1 MEWAVIFMAV
11 EKCQKDGE
19 DPFYRNRVCGI
30 VILIRECR
38 DNNGI
43 FNRRRYMSL
52 QFIIGSSGSG
62 KSCYAYQNIIE
73 QAGLHPD
80 KLYYVI
86 VPEQF
91 TMQTQKTL
99 VEMSPGRGI
108 LNIDILSFERLAYRV
123 LEEVGGDSRALLE
136 ETGKSMVLQKMVQQ
150 HGKDLSYLG
159 GQMRK
164 AGYLDEVKS
173 ILSEFMQYDIKD
185 SDIEE
190 MIEDSADR
198 TLLQMKLKDVS
209 VLYQAFTGYL
219 KNHYMTG
226 EEVMDALE
234 KALPFSEKMK
244 NSVLLLDGYTGFTP
258 IQMRVVGE
266 LLSVCEKVMVTVTM
280 DAAENLTLRGK
291 PYQLFYMSR
300 QMIHGLSELTRDIED
315 PVLLNNVKRSRFAQ
329 APALKFLEKNIFRYR
344 KNVYKQKQ
352 DEICMFSA
360 VSPLAEMKETARR
373 IARLVREKGC
383 RYGEIAV
390 ITGNLEEYG
399 SLAGQVFREAG
410 IPYFIDEKHTVL
422 MNPFVEYFRAALEM
436 AVQDFSYESVFRYLR
451 CGMSCVT
458 REEADLLENYVL
470 ALGIRGFK
478 RWDEKWVRIYRGMPA
493 ESIQEL
499 NEIRERFAEETR
511 ELALNFK
518 GGRKTVREY
527 CMILYEFA
535 VKSKVQQKLKAREK
549 KFRDQGDKAME
560 KEYAQIYGIVM
571 ELLDSMVDI
580 LGEEVVSR
588 QDFRQLL
595 ETGLTQAK
603 VALIPPSMDQVLV
616 GDMERTRL
624 KDIRALFF
632 VGVNEGNIPKNTAG
646 GGILTEL
653 DREFF
658 QDQGIQLAPG
668 PKELMN
674 MQRFYLYLNM
684 TKPRELLCLSFCQS
698 DSQGKALGPAFLIN
712 NIRDMFPEMEVE
724 QCSEEQEAM
733 ELLELPGIS
742 LDYLLRG
749 LAGEDYR
756 ENPVFQ
762 ELYSWYIE
770 SPQYRTVVE
779 ELVKAAFTQK
789 PSDQIGKAVAGIL
802 YGEISPY
809 SATRLERYAACAFA
823 HFLQYGLKVTERA
836 EYEFRAMDMGNVMHM
851 ALERFAVEVRKEG
864 LDWAELT
871 EEERNQLIDSC
882 LDQVS
887 ADYGNTVL
895 KSSARNEYVIERTR
909 RILRRT
915 VWALQEQLKH
925 GDFRPEGF
933 EVIFGGGRIDRVD
946 IMEDAEKNR
955 VYVKVIDYKTG
966 NTSFDLLALYHGL
979 QLQLMIYLD
988 GALQVEQKKYPDK
1001 EIVPA
1006 GVFYYNVKDPMIQE
1020 KIHADVESVSDQML
1034 KKLKM
1039 NGLVQA
1045 DDDVS
1050 FRIDNT
1056 LSSIP
1061 VSVNKDGNFSRRS
1074 SVASKKQFDALGA
1087 YVRQKICDIRE
1098 SILDGNAAVEPY
1110 ELGKKNAC
1118 TYCPYSTVCGFD
1130 RKIPGYEF
1138 HRLPS
1143 FSENDL
1149 WKKIVKEDE

>member
-1 MEWAVIFMAV
+1 
-11 EKCQKDGE
+11 
-19 DPFYRNRVCGI
+19 
-30 VILIRECR
+30 
-38 DNNGI
+38 
-43 FNRRRYMSL
+43 MSL
-52 QFIIGSSGSG
+52 QFIIGGSGSG

-73 QAGLHPD
+73 QAGQHPE

-99 VEMSPGRGI
+99 VEMSPGKGI

-123 LEEVGGDSRALLE
+123 LEEVGGDSRTLLE

-150 HGKDLSYLG
+150 HGKELSYLG

-164 AGYLDEVKS
+164 TGYLDEVKS
-173 ILSEFMQYDIKD
+173 ILSEFMQYDIQD
-185 SDIEE
+185 SDVEE
-190 MIEDSADR
+190 MIRDSADR

-209 VLYQAFTGYL
+209 VLYQAFKEYL
-219 KNHYMTG
+219 QDHYMTG

-234 KALPFSEKMK
+234 KALPFSQKLK

-266 LLSVCEKVMVTVTM
+266 LLTVCEKVMVTVTM
-280 DAAENLTLRGK
+280 DAAESLTTRGK

-300 QMIHGLSELTRDIED
+300 QMLHGLSGLTRDIEE
-315 PVLLNNVKRSRFAQ
+315 PVLLKDVRKSRFAK
-329 APALKFLEKNIFRYR
+329 APALHFLEKNIFRYR
-344 KNVYKQKQ
+344 KNVYKNSQ
-352 DEICMFSA
+352 DEICMFAA
-360 VSPLAEMKETARR
+360 VNPLSEMEETARR
-373 IARLVREKGC
+373 IARLVRKKGC

-399 SLAGQVFREAG
+399 KLARQVFEESG

-478 RWDEKWVRIYRGMPA
+478 HWDEKWVRIYRGMPP
-493 ESIQEL
+493 ESIQTL
-499 NEIRERFAEETR
+499 NEIRERFADETR
-511 ELALNFK
+511 ELALSFK
-518 GGRKTVREY
+518 GGKKTVREY
-527 CMILYEFA
+527 CTILYEFA
-535 VKSKVQQKLKAREK
+535 VKSQVQQKLKDQEK
-549 KFRDQGDKAME
+549 KFRELGDKAME

-571 ELLDSMVDI
+571 ELLDSMVEI
-580 LGEEVVSR
+580 LGDEVVNR

-632 VGVNEGNIPKNTAG
+632 VGVNEGNIPKNTSG

-658 QDQGIQLAPG
+658 EEKGVQLAPG

-698 DSQGKALGPAFLIN
+698 DSQGKALSPAFLVN
-712 NIRDMFPEMEVE
+712 NIQDMFPEMEIR
-724 QCSEEQEAM
+724 QCGDLNNPM

-742 LDYLLRG
+742 MDYFLRE
-749 LAGEDYR
+749 LSGEAYQQ
-756 ENPVFQ
+756 NPVFQ
-762 ELYSWYIE
+762 ELYSWYLE
-770 SPQYRTVVE
+770 SPVYRTVVE
-779 ELVKAAFTQK
+779 KLVRAAFSER

-851 ALERFAVEVRKEG
+851 ALEKFAVELRKEG

-887 ADYGNTVL
+887 ADYGNTIL
-895 KSSARNEYVIERTR
+895 KSSARNEYMIERTR
-909 RILRRT
+909 RILHRT

-946 IMEDAEKNR
+946 IMEEPEKNR

-988 GALQVEQKKYPDK
+988 GALQVEQRKYPDK

-1020 KIHADVESVSDQML
+1020 KIHADVESVSSQML

-1061 VSVNKDGNFSRRS
+1061 VSVNKDGSFSRRS
-1074 SVASKKQFDALGA
+1074 SVASRKQFDALGA

-1118 TYCPYSTVCGFD
+1118 IYCAYSTVCGFD

-1143 FSENDL
+1143 FSESDL

>member
-1 MEWAVIFMAV
+1 
-11 EKCQKDGE
+11 
-19 DPFYRNRVCGI
+19 
-30 VILIRECR
+30 
-38 DNNGI
+38 
-43 FNRRRYMSL
+43 MSL
-52 QFIIGSSGSG
+52 QFIIGGSGSG

-73 QAGLHPD
+73 QAGQHPE
-80 KLYYVI
+80 KFYYVI

-99 VEMSPGRGI
+99 VEMSPGKGI

-123 LEEVGGDSRALLE
+123 LEEVGGDSRTLLE

-150 HGKDLSYLG
+150 HGKELSYLG

-164 AGYLDEVKS
+164 TGYLDEVKS
-173 ILSEFMQYDIKD
+173 ILSEFMQYDIQD
-185 SDIEE
+185 SDVEE
-190 MIEDSADR
+190 MIRDSADR

-209 VLYQAFTGYL
+209 VLYQAFKGYL
-219 KNHYMTG
+219 KDHYMTG

-234 KALPFSEKMK
+234 KALPFSGKLK

-266 LLSVCEKVMVTVTM
+266 LLTVCEKVMVTVTM
-280 DAAENLTLRGK
+280 DAAESLTTRGK

-300 QMIHGLSELTRDIED
+300 QMLHGLSGLTRDIEE
-315 PVLLNNVKRSRFAQ
+315 PVLLKDVRKSRFAQ
-329 APALKFLEKNIFRYR
+329 APALHFLEKNIFRYR
-344 KNVYKQKQ
+344 KNVYRKKQ
-352 DEICMFSA
+352 DEICMFSS
-360 VSPLAEMKETARR
+360 VNPLSEMEETARR
-373 IARLVREKGC
+373 IARLVRKKGC

-399 SLAGQVFREAG
+399 KLARQVFEESG

-478 RWDEKWVRIYRGMPA
+478 HWDEKWVRIYRGMPP
-493 ESIQEL
+493 ESIQTL
-499 NEIRERFAEETR
+499 NEIRERFADETR
-511 ELALNFK
+511 ELALSFK
-518 GGRKTVREY
+518 GGKKTVREY
-527 CMILYEFA
+527 CTILYEFA
-535 VKSKVQQKLKAREK
+535 VKSQVQQKLKDQEK
-549 KFRDQGDKAME
+549 KFRELGDKAME

-571 ELLDSMVDI
+571 ELLDSMVEI
-580 LGEEVVSR
+580 LGDEVVNR

-632 VGVNEGNIPKNTAG
+632 VGVNEGNIPKNTSG

-658 QDQGIQLAPG
+658 EEKGVQLAPG

-698 DSQGKALGPAFLIN
+698 DSQGKALSPAFLVN
-712 NIRDMFPEMEVE
+712 NIQDMFPEMEIR
-724 QCSEEQEAM
+724 QCGDLNNPM

-742 LDYLLRG
+742 MDYFLRE
-749 LAGEDYR
+749 LSGEAYQQ
-756 ENPVFQ
+756 NPVFQ
-762 ELYSWYIE
+762 ELYSWYLE
-770 SPQYRTVVE
+770 SPVYRTVVE
-779 ELVKAAFTQK
+779 KLVRAAFSER

-851 ALERFAVEVRKEG
+851 ALEKFAVELRKEG

-887 ADYGNTVL
+887 ADYGNTIL
-895 KSSARNEYVIERTR
+895 KSSARNEYMIERTR
-909 RILRRT
+909 RILHRT

-946 IMEDAEKNR
+946 IMEEPEKNR

-988 GALQVEQKKYPDK
+988 GALQVEQRKYPDK

-1020 KIHADVESVSDQML
+1020 KIHADVESVSSQML

-1061 VSVNKDGNFSRRS
+1061 VSVNKDGSFSRRS
-1074 SVASKKQFDALGA
+1074 SVASRKQFDALGA

-1118 TYCPYSTVCGFD
+1118 TYCAYSTVCGFD

-1143 FSENDL
+1143 FSESDL

>member
-1 MEWAVIFMAV
+1 
-11 EKCQKDGE
+11 
-19 DPFYRNRVCGI
+19 
-30 VILIRECR
+30 
-38 DNNGI
+38 
-43 FNRRRYMSL
+43 MSL
-52 QFIIGSSGSG
+52 QFIIGGSGSG

-73 QAGLHPD
+73 QAGQHPE
-80 KLYYVI
+80 KFYYVI

-99 VEMSPGRGI
+99 VEMSPGKGI

-123 LEEVGGDSRALLE
+123 LEEVGGDSRTLLE

-150 HGKDLSYLG
+150 HGKELSYLG

-164 AGYLDEVKS
+164 TGYLDEVKS
-173 ILSEFMQYDIKD
+173 ILSEFMQYDIQD
-185 SDIEE
+185 SDVEE
-190 MIEDSADR
+190 MIRDSADR

-209 VLYQAFTGYL
+209 VLYQAFKGYL
-219 KNHYMTG
+219 KDHYMTG

-234 KALPFSEKMK
+234 KALPFSGKLK

-266 LLSVCEKVMVTVTM
+266 LLTVCEKVMVTVTM
-280 DAAENLTLRGK
+280 DAAESLTTRGK

-300 QMIHGLSELTRDIED
+300 QMLHGLSGLTRDIEE
-315 PVLLNNVKRSRFAQ
+315 PVLLKDVRKSRFAK
-329 APALKFLEKNIFRYR
+329 APALHFLEKNIFRYR
-344 KNVYKQKQ
+344 KNVYKNSQ
-352 DEICMFSA
+352 DEICMFAA
-360 VSPLAEMKETARR
+360 VNPLSEMEETARR
-373 IARLVREKGC
+373 IARLVRKKGC

-399 SLAGQVFREAG
+399 KLARQVFEESG

-451 CGMSCVT
+451 CGMSCVI

-478 RWDEKWVRIYRGMPA
+478 HWDEKWVRIYRGMPP
-493 ESIQEL
+493 ESIQTL
-499 NEIRERFAEETR
+499 NEIRERFADETR
-511 ELALNFK
+511 ELALSFK
-518 GGRKTVREY
+518 GGKKTVREY
-527 CMILYEFA
+527 CTILYEFA
-535 VKSKVQQKLKAREK
+535 VKSQVQQKLKDQEK
-549 KFRDQGDKAME
+549 KFRELGDKAME

-571 ELLDSMVDI
+571 ELLDSMVEI
-580 LGEEVVSR
+580 LGDEVVNR

-632 VGVNEGNIPKNTAG
+632 VGVNEGNIPKNTSG

-658 QDQGIQLAPG
+658 EEKGVQLAPG

-698 DSQGKALGPAFLIN
+698 DSQGKALSPAFLVN
-712 NIRDMFPEMEVE
+712 NIQDMFPEMEIR
-724 QCSEEQEAM
+724 QCGDLNNPM

-742 LDYLLRG
+742 MDYFLRE
-749 LAGEDYR
+749 LSGEAYQQ
-756 ENPVFQ
+756 NPVFQ
-762 ELYSWYIE
+762 ELYSWYLE
-770 SPQYRTVVE
+770 SPVYRTVVE
-779 ELVKAAFTQK
+779 KLVRAAFSER

-851 ALERFAVEVRKEG
+851 ALEKFAVELRKEG

-887 ADYGNTVL
+887 ADYGNTIL
-895 KSSARNEYVIERTR
+895 KSSARNEYMIERTR
-909 RILRRT
+909 RILHRT

-946 IMEDAEKNR
+946 IMEEPEKNR

-988 GALQVEQKKYPDK
+988 GALQVEQRKYPDK

-1020 KIHADVESVSDQML
+1020 KIHADVESVSSQML

-1061 VSVNKDGNFSRRS
+1061 VSVNKDGSFSRRS
-1074 SVASKKQFDALGA
+1074 SVASRKQFDALGA

-1118 TYCPYSTVCGFD
+1118 IYCAYSTVCGFD

-1143 FSENDL
+1143 FSESDL

>member
-1 MEWAVIFMAV
+1 
-11 EKCQKDGE
+11 
-19 DPFYRNRVCGI
+19 
-30 VILIRECR
+30 
-38 DNNGI
+38 
-43 FNRRRYMSL
+43 MSL
-52 QFIIGSSGSG
+52 QFIIGGSGSG

-73 QAGLHPD
+73 QAGQHPE
-80 KLYYVI
+80 KFYYVI

-99 VEMSPGRGI
+99 VEMSPGKGI

-123 LEEVGGDSRALLE
+123 LEEVGGDSRTLLE

-150 HGKDLSYLG
+150 HGKELSYLG

-164 AGYLDEVKS
+164 TGYLDEVKS
-173 ILSEFMQYDIKD
+173 ILSEFMQYDIQD
-185 SDIEE
+185 SDVEE
-190 MIEDSADR
+190 MIRDSADR

-209 VLYQAFTGYL
+209 VLYQAFKGYL
-219 KNHYMTG
+219 KDHYMTG

-234 KALPFSEKMK
+234 KALPFSGKLK

-266 LLSVCEKVMVTVTM
+266 LLTVCEKVMVTVTM
-280 DAAENLTLRGK
+280 DAAESLTTRGK

-300 QMIHGLSELTRDIED
+300 QMLHGLSGLTRDIEE
-315 PVLLNNVKRSRFAQ
+315 PVLLKDVRKSRFAK
-329 APALKFLEKNIFRYR
+329 APALHFLEKNIFRYR
-344 KNVYKQKQ
+344 KNVYKNSQ
-352 DEICMFSA
+352 DEICMFAA
-360 VSPLAEMKETARR
+360 VNPLSEMEETARR
-373 IARLVREKGC
+373 IARLVRKIGC

-399 SLAGQVFREAG
+399 KLARQVFEESG

-451 CGMSCVT
+451 CGMSCVI

-478 RWDEKWVRIYRGMPA
+478 HWDEKWVRIYRGMPP
-493 ESIQEL
+493 ESIQTL
-499 NEIRERFAEETR
+499 NEIRERFADETR
-511 ELALNFK
+511 ELALSFK
-518 GGRKTVREY
+518 GGKKTVREY
-527 CMILYEFA
+527 CTILYEFA
-535 VKSKVQQKLKAREK
+535 VKSQVQQKLKDQEK
-549 KFRDQGDKAME
+549 KFRELGDKAME

-571 ELLDSMVDI
+571 ELLDSMVEI
-580 LGEEVVSR
+580 LGDEVVNR

-632 VGVNEGNIPKNTAG
+632 VGVNEGNIPKNTSG

-658 QDQGIQLAPG
+658 EEKGVQLAPG

-698 DSQGKALGPAFLIN
+698 DSQGKALSPAFLVN
-712 NIRDMFPEMEVE
+712 NIQDMFPEMEIR
-724 QCSEEQEAM
+724 QCGDLNNPM

-742 LDYLLRG
+742 MDYFLRE
-749 LAGEDYR
+749 LSGEAYQQ
-756 ENPVFQ
+756 NPVFQ
-762 ELYSWYIE
+762 ELYSWYLE
-770 SPQYRTVVE
+770 SPVYRTVVE
-779 ELVKAAFTQK
+779 KLVRAAFSER

-851 ALERFAVEVRKEG
+851 ALEKFAVELRKEG

-887 ADYGNTVL
+887 ADYGNTIL
-895 KSSARNEYVIERTR
+895 KSSARNEYMIERTR
-909 RILRRT
+909 RILHRT

-946 IMEDAEKNR
+946 IMEEPEKNR

-988 GALQVEQKKYPDK
+988 GALQVEQRKYPDK

-1020 KIHADVESVSDQML
+1020 KIHADVESVSSQML

-1061 VSVNKDGNFSRRS
+1061 VSVNKDGSFSRRS
-1074 SVASKKQFDALGA
+1074 SVASRKQFDALGA

-1118 TYCPYSTVCGFD
+1118 IYCAYSTVCGFD

-1143 FSENDL
+1143 FSESDL

>member
-1 MEWAVIFMAV
+1 
-11 EKCQKDGE
+11 
-19 DPFYRNRVCGI
+19 
-30 VILIRECR
+30 
-38 DNNGI
+38 
-43 FNRRRYMSL
+43 MSL

-80 KLYYVI
+80 RLYYVI

-99 VEMSPGRGI
+99 VEMSPGKGI

-150 HGKDLSYLG
+150 HGKELSYLG

-219 KNHYMTG
+219 KDHYMTG

-244 NSVLLLDGYTGFTP
+244 SSVLLLDGYTGFTP

-280 DAAENLTLRGK
+280 DAAENLAMRGK

-329 APALKFLEKNIFRYR
+329 TPALNFLEKNIFRYR

-352 DEICMFSA
+352 DQICMFSA
-360 VSPLAEMKETARR
+360 VSPLEEMKETARR

-458 REEADLLENYVL
+458 GEEADLLENYVL
-470 ALGIRGFK
+470 ALGIRGFR

-499 NEIRERFAEETR
+499 NEIRERLAEETR

-527 CMILYEFA
+527 CTILYEFA

-549 KFRDQGDKAME
+549 KFHDQGDKAME

-571 ELLDSMVDI
+571 ELLDSMVEI

-712 NIRDMFPEMEVE
+712 NIRDMFPQMEVE
-724 QCSEEQEAM
+724 QCSGEQEPM

-779 ELVKAAFTQK
+779 KLVKAAFTQK

-895 KSSARNEYVIERTR
+895 KSSARNEYMIERTR

-946 IMEDAEKNR
+946 IMEEAEKNR

-1061 VSVNKDGNFSRRS
+1061 VSVNKDGSFSRRS
-1074 SVASKKQFDALGA
+1074 SVASRKQFDALGV

-1143 FSENDL
+1143 FSESDL

>member
-1 MEWAVIFMAV
+1 
-11 EKCQKDGE
+11 
-19 DPFYRNRVCGI
+19 
-30 VILIRECR
+30 
-38 DNNGI
+38 
-43 FNRRRYMSL
+43 MSL

-62 KSCYAYQNIIE
+62 KSCYAYQKIIE

-80 KLYYVI
+80 RLYYVI

-99 VEMSPGRGI
+99 VEMSPGKGI
-108 LNIDILSFERLAYRV
+108 LNIDILSFDRLAYRV
-123 LEEVGGDSRALLE
+123 LEEVGGDSRVLLE

-150 HGKDLSYLG
+150 HEKELSYLG
-159 GQMRK
+159 GQMKK

-185 SDIEE
+185 SDIRE
-190 MIEDSADR
+190 MLGNCADR
-198 TLLQMKLKDVS
+198 TLLQMKLLDVA

-219 KNHYMTG
+219 KDHYMTG

-234 KALPFSEKMK
+234 KALPFSKKLK

-266 LLSVCEKVMVTVTM
+266 LLAVCEKVMVTVTM
-280 DAAENLTLRGK
+280 DATESLTTRGK
-291 PYQLFYMSR
+291 PYQLFYMSH
-300 QMIHGLSELTRDIED
+300 QMIHALSGLTRDIEE
-315 PVLLNNVKRSRFAQ
+315 PVLLKNVKKSRFAKT
-329 APALKFLEKNIFRYR
+329 PALHFLEKNIFRYR
-344 KNVYKQKQ
+344 KNVYKNRQ

-360 VSPLAEMKETARR
+360 VSPLAEMEETARR
-373 IARLVREKGC
+373 IAGLVREKGW

-399 SLAGQVFREAG
+399 SLARQVFKEAE

-436 AVQDFSYESVFRYLR
+436 AVQDFTYESVFRYLR
-451 CGMSCVT
+451 CGLSCVT
-458 REEADLLENYVL
+458 RDEADLLENYVL

-499 NEIRERFAEETR
+499 NEIRERFAKETR
-511 ELALNFK
+511 ELALSFR

-527 CMILYEFA
+527 CTILYEFA
-535 VKSKVQQKLKAREK
+535 VKSQVQQKLKSQEQ
-549 KFRDQGDKAME
+549 KFHDLGDKAME

-571 ELLDSMVDI
+571 ELLDSMVEI
-580 LGEEVVSR
+580 LGEETVSR
-588 QDFRQLL
+588 QEFRQLL

-684 TKPRELLCLSFCQS
+684 TKPSGLLCLSFCQS
-698 DSQGKALGPAFLIN
+698 DSQGKALGPAFLVS

-724 QCSEEQEAM
+724 QCGAGQEAM

-742 LDYLLRG
+742 LDYFLQG

-762 ELYSWYIE
+762 ELYSWYLK
-770 SPQYRTVVE
+770 SPKYRIVTE
-779 ELVKAAFTQK
+779 NLVKASFTQR

-836 EYEFRAMDMGNVMHM
+836 EYEFKAMDMGNVMHM

-864 LDWAELT
+864 LFWAELT
-871 EEERNQLIDSC
+871 EEERNRLIDSC
-882 LDQVS
+882 LEQVS
-887 ADYGNTVL
+887 ADYGNTIL
-895 KSSARNEYVIERTR
+895 KSSARNEYMIERAR

-946 IMEDAEKNR
+946 IMEETETNR

-988 GALQVEQKKYPDK
+988 GALKVEQRKYPDK

-1006 GVFYYNVKDPMIQE
+1006 GIFYYNVKDPMIQE
-1020 KIHADVESVSDQML
+1020 KIHADVESVSEQML

-1050 FRIDNT
+1050 FHIDST
-1056 LSSIP
+1056 LSSLP
-1061 VSVNKDGNFSRRS
+1061 VSVNKDGSFSRRS
-1074 SVASKKQFDALGA
+1074 SVATRKQFDALGS

-1143 FSENDL
+1143 FSESEL
-1149 WKKIVKEDE
+1149 WKKIVKEEQ

>member
-1 MEWAVIFMAV
+1 
-11 EKCQKDGE
+11 
-19 DPFYRNRVCGI
+19 
-30 VILIRECR
+30 
-38 DNNGI
+38 
-43 FNRRRYMSL
+43 MSL
-52 QFIIGSSGSG
+52 QFIIGGSGSG

-73 QAGLHPD
+73 QAGQHPE
-80 KLYYVI
+80 KFYYVI

-99 VEMSPGRGI
+99 VEMSPGKGI

-123 LEEVGGDSRALLE
+123 LEEVGGDSRTLLE

-150 HGKDLSYLG
+150 HGKELSYLG

-164 AGYLDEVKS
+164 TGYLDEVKS
-173 ILSEFMQYDIKD
+173 ILSEFMQYDIQD
-185 SDIEE
+185 SDVEE
-190 MIEDSADR
+190 MIRDSADR

-209 VLYQAFTGYL
+209 VLYQAFKGYL
-219 KNHYMTG
+219 KDHYMTG

-234 KALPFSEKMK
+234 KALPFSGKLK

-266 LLSVCEKVMVTVTM
+266 LLTVCEKVMVTVTM
-280 DAAENLTLRGK
+280 DAAESLTTRGK

-300 QMIHGLSELTRDIED
+300 QMLHGLSGLTRDIEE
-315 PVLLNNVKRSRFAQ
+315 PVLLKDVRKSRFAK
-329 APALKFLEKNIFRYR
+329 APALHFLEKNIFRYR
-344 KNVYKQKQ
+344 KNVYKNSQ
-352 DEICMFSA
+352 DEICMFAA
-360 VSPLAEMKETARR
+360 VNPLSEMEETARR
-373 IARLVREKGC
+373 IARLVRKKGC

-399 SLAGQVFREAG
+399 KLARQVFEESG

-451 CGMSCVT
+451 CGMSCVI

-478 RWDEKWVRIYRGMPA
+478 HWDEKWVRIYRGMPS
-493 ESIQEL
+493 ESIQTL
-499 NEIRERFAEETR
+499 NEIRERFADETR
-511 ELALNFK
+511 ELALSFK
-518 GGRKTVREY
+518 GGKKTVREY
-527 CMILYEFA
+527 CTILYEFA
-535 VKSKVQQKLKAREK
+535 VKSQVQQKLKDQEK
-549 KFRDQGDKAME
+549 KFRELGDKAME

-571 ELLDSMVDI
+571 ELLDSMVEI
-580 LGEEVVSR
+580 LGDEVVNR

-632 VGVNEGNIPKNTAG
+632 VGVNEGNIPKNTSG

-658 QDQGIQLAPG
+658 EEKGVQLAPG

-698 DSQGKALGPAFLIN
+698 DSQGKALSPAFLVN
-712 NIRDMFPEMEVE
+712 NIQDMFPEMEIR
-724 QCSEEQEAM
+724 QCGDLNNPM

-742 LDYLLRG
+742 MDYFLRE
-749 LAGEDYR
+749 LSGEAYQQ
-756 ENPVFQ
+756 NPVFQ
-762 ELYSWYIE
+762 ELYSWYLE
-770 SPQYRTVVE
+770 SPVYRTVVE
-779 ELVKAAFTQK
+779 KLVRAAFSER
-789 PSDQIGKAVAGIL
+789 PSDQIGKTVAGIL

-851 ALERFAVEVRKEG
+851 ALEKFAVELRKEG

-887 ADYGNTVL
+887 ADYGNTIL
-895 KSSARNEYVIERTR
+895 KSSARNEYMIERTR
-909 RILRRT
+909 RILHRT

-946 IMEDAEKNR
+946 IMEEPEKNR

-988 GALQVEQKKYPDK
+988 GALQVEQRKYPDK

-1020 KIHADVESVSDQML
+1020 KIHADVESVSSQML

-1061 VSVNKDGNFSRRS
+1061 VSVNKDGSFSRRS
-1074 SVASKKQFDALGA
+1074 SVASRKQFDALGA

-1118 TYCPYSTVCGFD
+1118 TYCAYSTVCGFD

-1143 FSENDL
+1143 FSESDL

>member
-1 MEWAVIFMAV
+1 
-11 EKCQKDGE
+11 
-19 DPFYRNRVCGI
+19 
-30 VILIRECR
+30 
-38 DNNGI
+38 
-43 FNRRRYMSL
+43 MSL
-52 QFIIGSSGSG
+52 QFIIGSSGIG
-62 KSCYAYQNIIE
+62 KTHYACEQIIRE
-73 QAGLHPD
+73 SMENPQH
-80 KLYYVI
+80 LYYII

-91 TMQTQKTL
+91 TMQTQKNV
-99 VEMSPGRGI
+99 VEMHPGKGI
-108 LNIDILSFERLAYRV
+108 LNIDVLSFQRLAYRIFEETGGAREV
-123 LEEVGGDSRALLE
+123 LLDD
-136 ETGKSMVLQKMVQQ
+136 TGKSMVLQKLVQQ
-150 HGKDLSYLG
+150 HRKNLPYLG
-159 GQMRK
+159 SQMNK
-164 AGYLDEVKS
+164 PGYLDEVKS
-173 ILSEFMQYDIKD
+173 LISEFMQYDIR
-185 SDIEE
+185 EE
-190 MIEDSADR
+190 ELQDMLGKTGEDS
-198 TLLQMKLKDVS
+198 LLHMKMQDVG
-209 VLYQAFTGYL
+209 VLYQAFLQYL
-219 KNHYMTG
+219 EGHYMTG
-226 EEVMDALE
+226 EGVMDALK
-234 KALPFSEKMK
+234 KAIPFSDKLK
-244 NSVLLLDGYTGFTP
+244 KSVLLLDGFTGFTP
-258 IQMRVVGE
+258 VQMNVIRE
-266 LLSVCEKVMVTVTM
+266 LLNVCDKVLVTVTM
-280 DAAENLTLRGK
+280 DARENPLQMGK
-291 PYQLFYMSR
+291 PHQLFYMSR
-300 QMIHGLSELTRDIED
+300 KMIHTLSGLTSNLDD
-315 PVLLNNVKRSRFAQ
+315 PVLLKDERKGRFGNSTS
-329 APALKFLEKNIFRYR
+329 LDFLEKHLFRYR
-344 KNVYKQKQ
+344 RSAYEKKQE
-352 DEICMFSA
+352 EICIFA
-360 VSPLAEMKETARR
+360 AESPVKELEETARR
-373 IARLVREKGC
+373 IRRLVREKNLK
-383 RYGEIAV
+383 YGEIAV
-390 ITGNLEEYG
+390 ITGNLEAYK
-399 SLAGQVFREAG
+399 SIASQVFEESR
-410 IPYFIDEKHTVL
+410 IPYFLDEKHTIL
-422 MNPFVEYFRAALEM
+422 MNPFIEYIRAALEM
-436 AVQDFSYESVFRYLR
+436 VTKGFSYESVFRYLR
-451 CGMSCVT
+451 CDMSGLG
-458 REEADLLENYVL
+458 REQVDMLENYVL
-470 ALGIRGFK
+470 ALGIHGYK
-478 RWDEKWVRIYRGMPA
+478 KWSEKWVRVYRTMDPEDIQVLNEYREIFVREA
-493 ESIQEL
+493 EILAQGFSSGKRKVCEYCYSLYQFIASCEIQKKLKKQEL
-499 NEIRERFAEETR
+499 FFKEKGEK
-511 ELALNFK
+511 AL
-518 GGRKTVREY
+518 
-527 CMILYEFA
+527 
-535 VKSKVQQKLKAREK
+535 
-549 KFRDQGDKAME
+549 E

-571 ELLDSMVDI
+571 ELLDRMVEI
-580 LGEEVVSR
+580 LGEEEITRTEFV
-588 QDFRQLL
+588 QLL
-595 ETGLTQAK
+595 ETGFAKSK

-779 ELVKAAFTQK
+779 GLVKAAFTQK

-895 KSSARNEYVIERTR
+895 KSSARNEYMIERTR

-1074 SVASKKQFDALGA
+1074 SVASRKQFDALGA